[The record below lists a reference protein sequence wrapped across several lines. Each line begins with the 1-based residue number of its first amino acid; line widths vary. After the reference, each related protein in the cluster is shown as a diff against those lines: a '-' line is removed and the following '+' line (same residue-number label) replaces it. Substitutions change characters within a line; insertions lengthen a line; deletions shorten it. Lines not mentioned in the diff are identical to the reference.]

1 MRLQR
6 FATALLALVVVAC
19 GDANQ
24 ADTLYVGE
32 NILTMNDEQPRVTA
46 LAVRDGKIIGAGTQE
61 ALSVHRGHGTRVVEL
76 GDKALLPGFIDAHGH
91 VAVQAFYIRN
101 INVAP
106 PPVGPVETF
115 ADIQDIIKK
124 ELATRKLKPG
134 EWLVGNGY
142 DDALLAEHQ
151 HPDRKVLDAVSPDNP
166 VVLFH
171 VSGHMMV
178 LNSKALETAGIDES
192 TIAPEGGEIKRYE
205 GTLVPTGLL
214 TELARDLVID
224 AIPRGGILNSLGLL
238 KETQALFASNG
249 YTTLQ
254 EGYMMPV
261 IAKWFKLA
269 TLTRS
274 LKLDVVAYPG
284 YMDFEK
290 EDFYA
295 FKFGRYKKRLKFG
308 GAKLILDGS
317 IQGKTGYLSQ
327 PYLIPPEGKDADYRG
342 FPQIEQQDL
351 EDAVRALYRDGIPLI
366 AHANGDAAAEQIIVA
381 AEKAYAEFPGDHRTV
396 MIHAQTVRDD
406 QMDRMKTIG
415 MIPSFFSAH
424 PFFWG
429 DWHKN
434 SVLGEERAY
443 KISPTASAIE
453 RDMIFTIHNDAPVV
467 PPDVMRLIWS
477 TVTRQSRSG
486 KVIGP
491 DERISVMEAL
501 KATTISAAYQIF
513 EEDTKGSLEVGKFA
527 DLVILGEN
535 PISADL
541 DHLKYIEVIETIFR
555 GKTVYRQ

>member
-1 MRLQR
+1 MKLHR
-6 FATALLALVVVAC
+6 FVAALLALVVVAC

-32 NILTMNDEQPRVTA
+32 NILTMNDAQPRVSA
-46 LAVRDGKIIGAGTQE
+46 LAVRDGKIIGAGTPEVLAVYKGSKTQ
-61 ALSVHRGHGTRVVEL
+61 VVEL

-91 VAVQAFYIRN
+91 LAVQAFYIRN
-101 INVAP
+101 MNVAP
-106 PPVGPVETF
+106 PPVGPINDF
-115 ADIQDIIKK
+115 SDIQELIKT

-134 EWLVGNGY
+134 EWLIGNGY
-142 DDALLAEHQ
+142 DDALLEEGV
-151 HPDRKVLDAVSPDNP
+151 HPDRKILDAVSPDNP

-171 VSGHMMV
+171 VSGHMQV
-178 LNSKALETAGIDES
+178 LNSRALEAAGIDEN
-192 TIAPEGGEIKRYE
+192 TRAPDGGEIIRYE
-205 GTLVPTGLL
+205 GTSTPTGLL
-214 TELARDLVID
+214 TELARELIMD
-224 AIPRGGILNSLGLL
+224 AIPRGGVLNSLSLL

-261 IAKWFKLA
+261 IKKWFGFA
-269 TLTRS
+269 TLMRA
-274 LKLDVVAYPG
+274 LKMDVVAYPG
-284 YMDFEK
+284 YMDFEE
-290 EDFYA
+290 EDFR
-295 FKFGRYKKRLKFG
+295 KFNFGTYKKRLKYG

-317 IQGKTGYLSQ
+317 LQGKTGFLSE
-327 PYLIPPEGKDADYRG
+327 PHLVPPEGKEAGYRG
-342 FPQIEQQDL
+342 FPQIEQAEL
-351 EDAVRALYRDGIPLI
+351 NAAVRALYRDGIPLL

-381 AEKAYAEFPGDHRTV
+381 VEKAYAEFPGDHRTV

-406 QMDRMKTIG
+406 QLDRMKAIG

-434 SVLGEERAY
+434 SVLGKERAY

-467 PPDVMRLIWS
+467 PPDMMRLIWS

-486 KVIGP
+486 EVIGP
-491 DERISVMEAL
+491 DERISVMDAL
-501 KATTISAAYQIF
+501 KATTINAAYQIF

-527 DLVILGEN
+527 DLVILEED
-535 PISADL
+535 PLSVEP
-541 DHLKYIEVIETIFR
+541 DHLKDIKVLETIYR
-555 GKTVYRQ
+555 GDTIYRK

>member
-1 MRLQR
+1 MRLHR
-6 FATALLALVVVAC
+6 FAVALLALVVVAC
-19 GDANQ
+19 GDAKQ

-32 NILTMNDEQPRVTA
+32 NILTMNDDQPRVSA
-46 LAVRDGKIIGAGTQE
+46 LAVRDGKIIGAGTRE
-61 ALSVHRGHGTRVVEL
+61 ALAVHKGSRTRVVEL

-91 VAVQAFYIRN
+91 LAVQAFYIRN

-115 ADIQDIIKK
+115 TDIQEIIKT
-124 ELATRKLKPG
+124 ELVTRDLKPG

-178 LNSKALETAGIDES
+178 LNSRALEATGIDEN
-192 TIAPEGGEIKRYE
+192 TIAPEGGEIRRYE
-205 GTLVPTGLL
+205 GTSVPTGLL
-214 TELARDLVID
+214 TELARELVIE
-224 AIPRGGILNSLGLL
+224 AIPRGGVLNSLGLL

-261 IAKWFKLA
+261 IKKWFGFA
-269 TLTRS
+269 TLMRA
-274 LKLDVVAYPG
+274 LKMDVVAYPG
-284 YMDFEK
+284 YMDFER
-290 EDFYA
+290 EDFSD
-295 FKFGRYKKRLKFG
+295 FEFGKYKNRLKYG

-317 IQGKTGYLSQ
+317 LQGKTGFLSE
-327 PYLIPPEGKDADYRG
+327 PHLVPPEGKDEGYRG
-342 FPQIEQQDL
+342 FPQIEQDEL
-351 EDAVRALYRDGIPLI
+351 NAAVRALYREGIPLI

-381 AEKAYAEFPGDHRTV
+381 AEKAFAEFPGDHRTV

-406 QMDRMKTIG
+406 QLDRMKVIG

-424 PFFWG
+424 PFYWG

-434 SVLGEERAY
+434 SVLGKERAY
-443 KISPTASAIE
+443 KISPTASALE

-467 PPDVMRLIWS
+467 PPDVMRLIWA

-486 KVIGP
+486 EVIGP
-491 DERISVMEAL
+491 DQRISVLDAL
-501 KATTISAAYQIF
+501 KATTINAAYQIF
-513 EEDTKGSLEVGKFA
+513 EEGTKGSLEVGKFA
-527 DLVILGEN
+527 DLVILGED
-535 PISADL
+535 PLSVEP
-541 DHLKYIEVIETIFR
+541 DHLKDIEVIETVYR
-555 GKTVYRQ
+555 GETVYSQ